1 MWKKESMYFPR
12 VPKKILSLIAP
23 TYTWPQINYY
33 SQDDIL
39 FSHLLTLQKPHGL
52 WVVKGWFPKGQ
63 LRCFFKKRHRCW
75 KVKHRKWPLYL
86 TFTFPSGRK
95 KFPNYCITLSM
106 KISWIGGLYEERSL
120 RSLRK
125 VQFGSVVSN
134 SLRPHGLQHA
144 KLPCPSPN
152 LRACSNSCPSSH

>member
-1 MWKKESMYFPR
+1 MSGEGVIPQGTVEVFFQEETQMLESQAQEMAIVFDFH
-12 VPKKILSLIAP
+12 ISF
-23 TYTWPQINYY
+23 WQEE
-33 SQDDIL
+33 
-39 FSHLLTLQKPHGL
+39 
-52 WVVKGWFPKGQ
+52 
-63 LRCFFKKRHRCW
+63 
-75 KVKHRKWPLYL
+75 
-86 TFTFPSGRK
+86 
-95 KFPNYCITLSM
+95 FPNYCITLSM

-152 LRACSNSCPSSH
+152 LRAWSNSCPSSH